1 MTTHIGIDIGGTAVK
16 LGVVM
21 EGRVLARETWPF
33 DRAQS
38 LSALSAALARSC
50 MALEAQ
56 TGRRA
61 VAIGVST
68 PGFTD
73 ARSGLLIDGGGNVPA
88 LRDGSLRDLL
98 AQELG
103 RRVWVENDGTAA
115 ALAELRH
122 GAGRDFRRF
131 ALVTI
136 GTGIGGG
143 IVIDGRV
150 VTGNRGEPAELGAM
164 VLDPAGPKNR
174 LGMPGTF
181 EHYAAIG
188 AFHAAYAERG
198 GASPDVA
205 TLFARAGQDDA
216 AAAAIEAVCER
227 LAQGLGL
234 LVNAFNLEAC
244 LIGGGVSA
252 AGMPLLERVRAHL
265 PRFTWP
271 MLLRQTQVL
280 AAALGNDAGL
290 IGAALVAT
298 EASEGHIASQMAVP

>member
-1 MTTHIGIDIGGTAVK
+1 
-16 LGVVM
+16 
-21 EGRVLARETWPF
+21 
-33 DRAQS
+33 
-38 LSALSAALARSC
+38 
-50 MALEAQ
+50 
-56 TGRRA
+56 
-61 VAIGVST
+61 
-68 PGFTD
+68 
-73 ARSGLLIDGGGNVPA
+73 
-88 LRDGSLRDLL
+88 
-98 AQELG
+98 
-103 RRVWVENDGTAA
+103 
-115 ALAELRH
+115 
-122 GAGRDFRRF
+122 
-131 ALVTI
+131 
-136 GTGIGGG
+136 
-143 IVIDGRV
+143 VIDGRV